1 MVAMDMPRTSDVIVN
16 TNIALG
22 LAKKSRSN
30 KRIIS
35 NHKTSNKL

>member
-16 TNIALG
+16 TNIALALG
-22 LAKKSRSN
+22 LGKVSR
-30 KRIIS
+30 S